1 MKNFC
6 IAVLLVA
13 MAGLCF
19 AQAPQSSVSVPN
31 TDVFVG
37 YVMTS
42 PDYGG
47 GLFAY
52 RLNGFE
58 GAFSKGLTSHFA
70 VVATGDIQFGD
81 HLSIHATQFSGT
93 VGGKYSF
100 LTGRFRPYGIGQAG
114 FAHQNSNGAYANDVV
129 DGLTFRMGGGADL
142 QLTPKLYWRIAAIRR
157 AADALGPAHT
167 LLREHQQRHRLPL
180 LNLGLPEARKDLHS
194 TPAQGSVSFPARPAA
209 ACYAIRRSCPK
220 NERAGVRN
228 SCP

>member
-1 MKNFC
+1 VREINSLRVEKVMKNFC
-6 IAVLLVA
+6 IAVLFVA
-13 MAGLCF
+13 MAGVCF

-37 YVMTS
+37 YIMTS

-58 GAFSKGLTSHFA
+58 GAFSKGLSSHFA
-70 VVATGDIQFGD
+70 VVATGDVQFGD
-81 HLSIHATQFSGT
+81 IFIHHATQFSGT

-114 FAHQNSNGAYANDVV
+114 FAHQNSNGAYAHDVV

-142 QLTPKLYWRIAAIRR
+142 QLTPKLYWRIAQFDEQRMPWA
-157 AADALGPAHT
+157 
-167 LLREHQQRHRLPL
+167 RHRPYYV
-180 LNLGLPEARKDLHS
+180 NISSGIGYR
-194 TPAQGSVSFPARPAA
+194 F
-209 ACYAIRRSCPK
+209 
-220 NERAGVRN
+220 
-228 SCP
+228 